1 MANVPWFSL
10 LTMVTISATLSF
22 MADAQDCFGGIETFE
37 KMVSMSFSGVVS
49 YKSML
54 QQPGQA
60 ITRDCINLCKQQAA
74 CLSFSLNYT
83 SSSCISYNVNSVG
96 RGDDI
101 IVAKAV
107 NFYEKI
113 CFRGVS
119 KQAFDSA
126 CRDRLWVFDRV
137 REAYL
142 DGHVDKETR
151 NVRTKEDCEKLCIT
165 EERFRC
171 RSADYDEIQHICRM
185 SRETRRTK
193 PNAFRVAPGSGRNYL
208 ENQCA
213 PPPPASCRYETKQDV
228 TLLTPD
234 HLQFAASVTDCMDQC
249 DAETA
254 FNCWSY
260 SYVDNRCQ
268 LSGDSSV
275 TWGKDVI
282 LPSHPGAVYGELKCF
297 FEQCD
302 NGVMTFEKMT
312 GVLLRSAQGSMMKVS
327 KHGALGNTLEC
338 AQICL
343 EDGTECPAFSD
354 HYHNMRCDRLDRNS
368 NGRTQ
373 ELIAR
378 DGESYFEKICLQGPE
393 AQTCSDKAW
402 AFERAL
408 GYELADNLYQKT
420 INKVETRTSCIQ
432 LCLSEREF
440 TCKSARYDED
450 SGECKLSPSDRR
462 TEPMKY
468 YRSQNARVSYLENS
482 CLPVDTSCPYVET
495 EDAYPTYANI
505 IQTEG
510 VSTLESCR
518 DLCNNLERF
527 SCRSFSYYSSA
538 LQCFLSGDDK
548 ASGGSAAIQ
557 KRPGIM
563 YYERMCPQVTTI
575 EAYTETTAPEVTVT
589 SSLSVPT
596 LGISSNT
603 QAQFQEK
610 ETTVKTRPPYQP
622 QEPSRPECSPT
633 ERLIFEKLTGYEPFG
648 VTSTLLYRGDSSTP
662 GITAECV
669 RRCQAL
675 SDCRS
680 FVLDHQRF
688 ECSSVQDPPSIHPAD
703 FRAAIGKT
711 FFGGLCVP
719 AYLGCSKLWVYER
732 IMDYELQGLRPLD
745 VVRVVSLEQCQQHC
759 LETRKYVCRS
769 ANYYHLR
776 RECHVFGDDR
786 TAPKAHLVEAS
797 RVDFF
802 ENQCL
807 VETSFCPY
815 QKSEEDL
822 AMVYV
827 SKSLPDTPS
836 TLHCE
841 RECNREREFNCRS
854 YTYWDRGAHGSVC
867 MLSGESRLTGQGI
880 GLSYREGATYSGKTC
895 KTSVSDG
902 RLMPTAYPPVPA
914 STKGTTS
921 MHTPS
926 PRVTET
932 SSHKPP
938 PPPPLPPVF
947 PPLPPPICT
956 FNQYTYEK
964 VIGHD
969 VRGGR
974 RERVPTRVPVGVV
987 HPCQAECQ
995 RLGPRCQ
1002 GFVVQYQ
1009 SYQNC
1014 YVILR
1019 DPTDEPILV
1028 PSFDSVYFNKVCL
1041 REQPCQ
1047 KLWSFER
1054 YLHYELQTDAIREA
1068 SGVLE
1073 RTDCED
1079 LCLQE
1084 RPLCKSAVYH
1094 YHDRTCRLYTET
1106 KRTAANRFHFTAQEV
1121 EYLENQCTSES
1132 PTCQYR
1138 DFPDRFLPQLDRL
1151 SRAFNLKD
1159 CQRQCDTERDF
1170 TCRSVNFETVA
1181 KDCALSSEDI
1191 SSVPQGINA
1200 LQVRRNSLYSEKGS
1214 CEQVSVQCNPQD
1226 MLLTIHFDSPFH
1238 GRVYAK
1244 GNPSQCFV
1252 VGTGQTSLQFAIS
1265 MGARCGTTAE

>member
-1 MANVPWFSL
+1 
-10 LTMVTISATLSF
+10 
-22 MADAQDCFGGIETFE
+22 
-37 KMVSMSFSGVVS
+37 
-49 YKSML
+49 
-54 QQPGQA
+54 
-60 ITRDCINLCKQQAA
+60 
-74 CLSFSLNYT
+74 
-83 SSSCISYNVNSVG
+83 
-96 RGDDI
+96 
-101 IVAKAV
+101 
-107 NFYEKI
+107 
-113 CFRGVS
+113 
-119 KQAFDSA
+119 
-126 CRDRLWVFDRV
+126 
-137 REAYL
+137 
-142 DGHVDKETR
+142 
-151 NVRTKEDCEKLCIT
+151 
-165 EERFRC
+165 
-171 RSADYDEIQHICRM
+171 
-185 SRETRRTK
+185 
-193 PNAFRVAPGSGRNYL
+193 
-208 ENQCA
+208 
-213 PPPPASCRYETKQDV
+213 
-228 TLLTPD
+228 
-234 HLQFAASVTDCMDQC
+234 MDQC

-275 TWGKDVI
+275 TWGRDVE
-282 LPSHPGAVYGELKCF
+282 LPTHPGALYGELKCF

-312 GVLLRSAQGSMMKVS
+312 GVLLRSAQGTMMKVN
-327 KHGALGNTLEC
+327 KAGALGNTLEC
-338 AQICL
+338 AKICL
-343 EDGTECPAFSD
+343 DDGTECPAFSD

-393 AQTCSDKAW
+393 AQACSDKAW

-408 GYELADNLYQKT
+408 GYELADGLYQKT
-420 INKVETRTSCIQ
+420 ITKVETRTVCIQ
-432 LCLSEREF
+432 HCLSEREF
-440 TCKSARYDED
+440 TCRSARYDEE
-450 SGECKLSPSDRR
+450 SGECKLSAADRR

-468 YRSQNARVSYLENS
+468 YRSEDARVSYLENS

-518 DLCNNLERF
+518 DLCNNLLRF

-557 KRPGIM
+557 RRPGII
-563 YYERMCPQVTTI
+563 YYERMCPQPSTI
-575 EAYTETTAPEVTVT
+575 DSFTETT
-589 SSLSVPT
+589 SSLITATSPAPLPT
-596 LGISSNT
+596 QGISSNT

-610 ETTVKTRPPYQP
+610 ETTQKTRPPYQP
-622 QEPSRPECSPT
+622 AEPSRPECSPT

-662 GITAECV
+662 GITSECV

-688 ECSSVQDPPSIHPAD
+688 ECSSIQDPPSIHPAD
-703 FRAAIGKT
+703 FRSSIGKT
-711 FFGGLCVP
+711 FFGGICVP
-719 AYLGCSKLWVYER
+719 AYVGCSKLWVYER
-732 IMDYELQGLRPLD
+732 LMDHELQGLSPID

-769 ANYYHLR
+769 ANYFHLR

-786 TAPKAHLVEAS
+786 TAAKSHLVDSS
-797 RVDFF
+797 RVDYF

-815 QKSEEDL
+815 QKSEEDM

-827 SKSLPDTPS
+827 TKSISDTPS

-854 YTYWDRGAHGSVC
+854 YTFWDQGARGSVC
-867 MLSGESRLTGQGI
+867 MLSAESRLTGQDVGI
-880 GLSYREGATYSGKTC
+880 SYRQSATYSGKNC
-895 KTSVSDG
+895 KTSISDP
-902 RLMPTAYPPVPA
+902 RQVPTVYPPIPE
-914 STKGTTS
+914 STKGI
-921 MHTPS
+921 
-926 PRVTET
+926 TEE
-932 SSHKPP
+932 HLPNIKELPPFHKHPPPPPPPHLPPLLKPP
-938 PPPPLPPVF
+938 PPPPPVPYKPP
-947 PPLPPPICT
+947 PPPPPPPIPPMPLMPPPICT
-956 FNQYTYEK
+956 SHQFTYEK

-987 HPCQAECQ
+987 QSCQAECQ
-995 RLGPRCQ
+995 RLGERCQ
-1002 GFVVQYQ
+1002 GFVVQYK

-1019 DPTDEPILV
+1019 DPTDEPILI

-1041 REQPCQ
+1041 REKACQ

-1054 YLHYELQTDAIREA
+1054 YLHHEMHSEPIRET
-1068 SGVLE
+1068 SEVLE

-1079 LCLQE
+1079 LCLRE
-1084 RPLCKSAVYH
+1084 RPHCKSAVYN
-1094 YHDRTCRLYTET
+1094 YVERTCFLYADT
-1106 KRTAANRFHFTAQEV
+1106 KRSAANRFAYSNEEV
-1121 EYLENQCTSES
+1121 EYLDNQCSADS

-1170 TCRSVNFETVA
+1170 TCRSINFEMVA
-1181 KDCALSSEDI
+1181 RDCALSSEDI
-1191 SSVPQGINA
+1191 SSLPQGISA
-1200 LQVRRNSLYSEKGS
+1200 LQPRRNSLYSEKGS

-1265 MGARCGTTAE
+1265 MGARCGTTPESNDQFVNEVVVQQHPVIMTDHDKTIKVVCSFETQERTYTMAGPGVGGPGVDVARTYNKAPLTAVVTNTAPPPNVAMRVLDRTGKDARTVGLGEELTLKIELREPSSAFAIFARNLYARSSNGESLFLIDSSG